1 VVGSKSYLHRSSY
14 VAGAIA
20 AGGRSESV
28 ETRTPM
34 KVACSSSA
42 LHRAFESGDL
52 TQLEFVD
59 LCARTWSC
67 DGIVLDVRHFPRTDS
82 DYLAQLKKMAADC
95 GLSVAALTDDDFFS
109 GTADA
114 MRSTLERAAALGAPV
129 LSSTL
134 ARETDGSWSEQLERL
149 GLATSLAKTLN
160 VTLAVRNVP
169 GTYAATSQECKRV
182 LKETDSAWLRL
193 GPEPQAFDAASDPA
207 AAVAQTVLL
216 WSSAGAQTERS
227 IAETIQTFAVFRG
240 HVCVDE
246 ASGEARPND
255 IGPAVS
261 AWKLALAAKEL
272 DRT

>member
-1 VVGSKSYLHRSSY
+1 
-14 VAGAIA
+14 
-20 AGGRSESV
+20 
-28 ETRTPM
+28 
-34 KVACSSSA
+34 
-42 LHRAFESGDL
+42 
-52 TQLEFVD
+52 
-59 LCARTWSC
+59 
-67 DGIVLDVRHFPRTDS
+67 
-82 DYLAQLKKMAADC
+82 
-95 GLSVAALTDDDFFS
+95 
-109 GTADA
+109 
-114 MRSTLERAAALGAPV
+114 MRSTFERAATLGAPV

-134 ARETDGSWSEQLERL
+134 ARETDGVLGANSSSGL
-149 GLATSLAKTLN
+149 GLCDVALAKTLN
-160 VTLAVRNVP
+160 VTLAVRKVP

-207 AAVAQTVLL
+207 AAVAHSVLL
-216 WSSAGAQTERS
+216 WSTAGAQTERS
-227 IAETIQTFAVFRG
+227 IADTLQTFAAFRG